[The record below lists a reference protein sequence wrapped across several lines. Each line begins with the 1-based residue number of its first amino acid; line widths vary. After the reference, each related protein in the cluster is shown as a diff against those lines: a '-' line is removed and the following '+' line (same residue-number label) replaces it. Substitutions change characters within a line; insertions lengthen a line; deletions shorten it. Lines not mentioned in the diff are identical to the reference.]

1 MVGNPNRDPMT
12 FYKKYAIPTKYS
24 IKYSRARAL
33 ARFYKQE
40 WEFTDES
47 WYKIWCD
54 SGVIDHMGR
63 KPWHYCMVRVDRTE
77 AHGPHNCI
85 IVPRRMHFKKIFH
98 EFALNNGEVDYE
110 PLKHGFYVPPETKQ
124 RHKK

>member
-1 MVGNPNRDPMT
+1 MAIMVGSFT
-12 FYKKYAIPTKYS
+12 SQLPTS
-24 IKYSRARAL
+24 ASVATLLAL
-33 ARFYKQE
+33 A
-40 WEFTDES
+40 
-47 WYKIWCD
+47 
-54 SGVIDHMGR
+54 